1 MYKNNQVALPKFFIF
16 DNFQFLFMLPSTSWD
31 YARKFCVF
39 LGGAIVGTT
48 VIFKIYNPFDLMKA
62 EIEEGKADI
71 LKEYTPR
78 YEELRKQ
85 LAREVAKIEERKKI
99 ASKLGV
105 NDRYLIEATN
115 TFMKF

>member
-1 MYKNNQVALPKFFIF
+1 
-16 DNFQFLFMLPSTSWD
+16 MLPSTSWD

-48 VIFKIYNPFDLMKA
+48 VIFKIYNPFALMKA
-62 EIEEGKADI
+62 EIEEGSADI

-105 NDRYLIEATN
+105 NDTVVDIKIGTRVI
-115 TFMKF
+115 

>member
-1 MYKNNQVALPKFFIF
+1 
-16 DNFQFLFMLPSTSWD
+16 
-31 YARKFCVF
+31 
-39 LGGAIVGTT
+39 
-48 VIFKIYNPFDLMKA
+48 MKA
-62 EIEEGKADI
+62 EIEEGSADI

-105 NDRYLIEATN
+105 NDR
-115 TFMKF
+115 